1 MKKKIAKNHQNQKFQ
16 KFSEKINKIKTLLV
30 MLTKN
35 QMQKTHITKIRNESG
50 AITSDLPE
58 TKMIREYYAQL
69 HANKLD
75 SLDETDTFLGTYN
88 PSIYIQEEIEN
99 LGRLIT
105 SKDIKSLINYPTKK
119 SLIPDGFTL
128 GFFQTCK
135 ELTILFKFFQNI
147 EEEGIFPNSFYEVS
161 IMLES
166 G

>member
-1 MKKKIAKNHQNQKFQ
+1 MEKKKIAKNHQNQKFQ

-99 LGRLIT
+99 LIDL
-105 SKDIKSLINYPTKK
+105 
-119 SLIPDGFTL
+119 
-128 GFFQTCK
+128 
-135 ELTILFKFFQNI
+135 
-147 EEEGIFPNSFYEVS
+147 
-161 IMLES
+161 
-166 G
+166 